1 MWLNIAIFIRNHQE
15 VCGNIY
21 RVGSNGNIIHS
32 ESFKFKINTIEKT
45 PDAGNTKQVKT
56 AGSLK
61 YLKTFLKTLKMP
73 LINCEIILILT
84 WSKNCAISFSN
95 RKTKFSITD
104 TKRYVQVVNL
114 ST

>member
-1 MWLNIAIFIRNHQE
+1 MWLNIAIFIRHHQE

-84 WSKNCAISFSN
+84 WSKNCVISFSN

-104 TKRYVQVVNL
+104 TKRYVQVVTL